1 MNYYDVAVLHGRYQT
16 LDKAVR
22 KERNAGIRAVLK
34 EQRHVAFTTWQ
45 RAETAY
51 RDYREQVK
59 EDKCLIGN
67 GRP

>member
-1 MNYYDVAVLHGRYQT
+1 MLHSRYLT
-16 LDKAVR
+16 FDIAVR

-59 EDKCLIGN
+59 EDK
-67 GRP
+67 